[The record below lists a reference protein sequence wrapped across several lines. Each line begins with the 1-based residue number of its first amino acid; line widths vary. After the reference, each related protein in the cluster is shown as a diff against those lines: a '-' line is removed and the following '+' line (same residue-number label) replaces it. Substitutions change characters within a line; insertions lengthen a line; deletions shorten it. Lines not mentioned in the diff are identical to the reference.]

1 MRTDLNRAHE
11 LAHTIPTKKRR
22 KITLKAVH
30 VTINSGSSKFMRRCK
45 RINASDDTRSIILI
59 TATKKITK
67 KKYWKKY
74 NKKHDADQ
82 KNNEIQLILHANTLF
97 FPSNRS
103 DIS

>member
-1 MRTDLNRAHE
+1 MRTDLNGAHE

-67 KKYWKKY
+67 K
-74 NKKHDADQ
+74 NTE
-82 KNNEIQLILHANTLF
+82 KNTIKNMTLTRKTTKF
-97 FPSNRS
+97 S
-103 DIS
+103 